1 MEAIFAAKLYR
12 TSNRKAKIASAL
24 ADPVNMELVQQLT
37 SYLADEPEETKEPEV
52 IEVSVDDDVLVKKPE
67 PKEVHEVINP
77 ETDSSSSELEDS
89 ANTDPEA
96 ETPSLEQLI
105 VDEKP
110 DDNESS
116 DTDLSDSNSA
126 DNEDSVGVESSRS
139 ESSVFHSPRSLE
151 VSVDSSTTIPSCAIS
166 SSICDKI
173 RVDAAAIKGTLNMRD
188 DTRGVSRIFVRDDEL
203 WIYYQDKVNLNSVME
218 PVIALLNSAGFTNLE
233 FNRLAR
239 TENAIV
245 FEISCVY
252 NDIQPVKDE
261 A

>member
-24 ADPVNMELVQQLT
+24 ADPVNMELVQQLK
-37 SYLADEPEETKEPEV
+37 SYLTDEPEDAKEPEV

-77 ETDSSSSELEDS
+77 ETDSSSSELEDPV
-89 ANTDPEA
+89 NTDA
-96 ETPSLEQLI
+96 ETPDLEPRI
-105 VDEKP
+105 VDEKS

-116 DTDLSDSNSA
+116 DTDRSDSNSS
-126 DNEDSVGVESSRS
+126 DDDDSVGSESSRS
-139 ESSVFHSPRSLE
+139 ESSVFHSPGRLE
-151 VSVDSSTTIPSCAIS
+151 NTSVDSSTTIPSCAVS